1 MRGSW
6 RFLHPSSLAA
16 LAAWMLALLWSYA
29 VVASHSAPRAR
40 GPATRQRRQ
49 VGGGGGPAGAVPPRR
64 PRESCVVTGASS
76 GLGWALA
83 CRLHAEGRHVV
94 LACPDRDRG
103 AAALQAL
110 LAGAPGPGGGIRPRE
125 RRGTATLETLDL
137 RDPACVRDFALRLRT
152 AEASGELPPL
162 GLVVLNAA
170 SLPADEVWHPA
181 AGAEGGFAANC
192 LGHALLV
199 EALFAEGA
207 GSPRRAALAGPVR
220 VVNVTSF
227 THRCVRCTEAQ
238 RLAQALEERRIA
250 GFLPS
255 QAYHASKWAALVLQ
269 GELHRRRRRLGLRDY
284 LLMHADPGAVDT
296 ALVRHWP
303 VALRRAFPA
312 LLRPCGLVA
321 SPALAAAR
329 LLEAVELDGCGGEG
343 YAAEGGRYRFCPVG
357 GAVLA
362 PSALARS
369 PHEIALLWKACR
381 GLAAW
386 GPGPR
391 PPTLPPTAGAEALVP
406 GPLHAHEPLPPR
418 PR

>member
-1 MRGSW
+1 MRGSL
-6 RFLHPSSLAA
+6 RFLHLGSLAA
-16 LAAWMLALLWSYA
+16 LAAWMLALLWSYIAA
-29 VVASHSAPRAR
+29 VAA
-40 GPATRQRRQ
+40 RQRRH
-49 VGGGGGPAGAVPPRR
+49 VGGGLADGGRPRR
-64 PRESCVVTGASS
+64 SRESCVVTGASS

-94 LACPDRDRG
+94 LACPDHDRG

-110 LAGAPGPGGGIRPRE
+110 LAGAPRE
-125 RRGTATLETLDL
+125 RRGTATLKTLDL
-137 RDPACVRDFALRLRT
+137 RDPACVRDFARRLRR
-152 AEASGELPPL
+152 AETSGEVPPL

-199 EALFAEGA
+199 EMLLAKGA
-207 GSPRRAALAGPVR
+207 GSPGRVGPMGPLR

-238 RLAQALEERRIA
+238 QLVQALEERRVA

-255 QAYHASKWAALVLQ
+255 QAYHTSKWAALVLQ

-284 LLMHADPGAVDT
+284 HLMHADPGAVDT

-329 LLEAVELDGCGGEG
+329 LLEAVELDGRGEG
-343 YAAEGGRYRFCPVG
+343 WNAAEGGRYRFCPVG

-362 PSALARS
+362 PSTLAQS
-369 PHEIALLWKACR
+369 PRETDHLWVACR

-386 GPGPR
+386 SSTCTTPPAARARR
-391 PPTLPPTAGAEALVP
+391 PTE
-406 GPLHAHEPLPPR
+406 
-418 PR
+418 